1 MWRRP
6 RAPCH
11 SPGMTTRALV
21 LGGGGEAGVAWEV
34 GLLAGL
40 AGRGVDLR
48 DADVVIGTSAGAIVG
63 TLLLS
68 GADLQELYA
77 RQLGP
82 VSAPARRVGVDG
94 AAMMAAFGEALA
106 GATEEREARVRL
118 GALALRSASVSE
130 AERRASTESRI
141 GNPVWPSTR
150 LVVTAVDS
158 ADGSLRTFEAG
169 SGVPLLDA
177 VAASSAA
184 PMFWPPIT
192 IGGRRFMD
200 GGMRSPTN
208 ADLATGYDKV
218 LVVAPFAGSADSPLG
233 PDLDEEVARLRERA
247 EVHVM
252 LADRTALPA
261 FGPALMDP
269 GTREP
274 SARAGR
280 AQGDHA
286 ADAVRAFWD

>member
-1 MWRRP
+1 
-6 RAPCH
+6 
-11 SPGMTTRALV
+11 MTTHALV
-21 LGGGGEAGVAWEV
+21 LGGGGEAGVAWEI

-40 AGRGVDLR
+40 AQRGVDLR

-68 GADLQELYA
+68 GADLQDLYR
-77 RQLGP
+77 RQLDP
-82 VSAPARRVGVDG
+82 VPAPASLGGADG
-94 AAMMAAFGEALA
+94 AAVMAAFGEALA
-106 GATEEREARVRL
+106 GVTDEREARVRL

-130 AERRASTESRI
+130 EERRASTESRV

-150 LVVTAVDS
+150 LVVTAVDCT
-158 ADGSLRTFEAG
+158 DGSLRTFEAG
-169 SGVPLLDA
+169 SGVSLLDA

-192 IGGRRFMD
+192 IGRRRFMD
-200 GGMRSPTN
+200 GGTRSPTN

-233 PDLDEEVARLRERA
+233 PGLDEEVARLRERA
-247 EVHVM
+247 EVYVV
-252 LADRTALPA
+252 LADSTALPA
-261 FGPALMDP
+261 FGPDLMDP

-274 SARAGR
+274 SARAGHTQ
-280 AQGDHA
+280 ADHA
-286 ADAVRAFWD
+286 AAVVRTFWS

>member
-1 MWRRP
+1 
-6 RAPCH
+6 
-11 SPGMTTRALV
+11 MTTHALV
-21 LGGGGEAGVAWEV
+21 LGGGGEAGLAWEI

-40 AGRGVDLR
+40 AQRGVDLR

-63 TLLLS
+63 TLLLG
-68 GADLQELYA
+68 GADLQDLYT

-82 VSAPARRVGVDG
+82 VSAPASRVEVDG
-94 AAMMAAFGEALA
+94 AAIMAAFGEALA
-106 GATEEREARVRL
+106 GVTEERKARVRL

-130 AERRASTESRI
+130 EERRASTESRV

-150 LVVTAVDS
+150 LVVTAVDCS
-158 ADGSLRTFEAG
+158 DGSLRTFDAG
-169 SGVPLLDA
+169 SGVSLLDA

-192 IGGRRFMD
+192 IGRRRFMD
-200 GGMRSPTN
+200 GGTRSPTN

-233 PDLDEEVARLRERA
+233 PGLDEEVARLRERA
-247 EVHVM
+247 EVYVV

-261 FGPALMDP
+261 FGPDLMNP

-274 SARAGR
+274 SARAGH
-280 AQGDHA
+280 AQADDA
-286 ADAVRAFWD
+286 ANVVRTFWS